1 MNLLHWLRQSGRA
14 AWRCE
19 HNLDQ
24 VRRLRDRLVKETIP
38 PLPVSLAA
46 VVLVVVV
53 VDVVR

>member
-46 VVLVVVV
+46 VALVVV